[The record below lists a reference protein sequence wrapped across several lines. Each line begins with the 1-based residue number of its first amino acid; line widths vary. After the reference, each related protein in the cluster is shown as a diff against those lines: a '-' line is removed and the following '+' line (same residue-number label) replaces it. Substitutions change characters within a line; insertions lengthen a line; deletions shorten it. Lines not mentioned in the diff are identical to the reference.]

1 MLEKAYQLVI
11 RKGPHAGQTILLVAP
26 TLTLGRDPVAD
37 VVIDDAEV
45 SRLHARLVET
55 PDGYRLQDLGSTN
68 GTFVDGRNIS
78 AGPILLEPDQE
89 IQLGSSVVIAYQ
101 EIPDEA
107 ETDLVIEPAATM
119 LEEPAESVEPVESVE
134 TGVDVVESVA
144 VVSTAADTAVPVTAV
159 PDTEPLVTPFTDP
172 MLPPFEEPAEPLD
185 QIEPAELIAPQT
197 EPATEAESPLPDLAD
212 LPKFDP
218 PPMPKATPRVIPA
231 AEPVAPQ
238 PQTGGSSSKRIV
250 SILAIV
256 LLILMCCCCGFLVF
270 MYQWGGD
277 WVLRQM
283 QMVP

>member
-1 MLEKAYQLVI
+1 VLEKAYQLVI

-101 EIPDEA
+101 EMPDEA
-107 ETDLVIEPAATM
+107 EAEADMAAEPAAEPAATM
-119 LEEPAESVEPVESVE
+119 LEEPAEPAEPVETV
-134 TGVDVVESVA
+134 GDAGES
-144 VVSTAADTAVPVTAV
+144 AAAVTAV
-159 PDTEPLVTPFTDP
+159 PDTEPLITAFTDP
-172 MLPPFEEPAEPLD
+172 MLPPFEEPAEPVD
-185 QIEPAELIAPQT
+185 QIEPVEPLAPQP
-197 EPATEAESPLPDLAD
+197 EPPADVASALPDLAD
-212 LPKFDP
+212 LPKADP

-277 WVLRQM
+277 WLLRQM

>member
-1 MLEKAYQLVI
+1 MIEKAYQLVI
-11 RKGPHAGQTILLVAP
+11 RKGPITGQTIPLTAA

-78 AGPILLEPDQE
+78 PGPILLEPDQE
-89 IQLGSSVVIAYQ
+89 IQLGSSVVIVYQ

-107 ETDLVIEPAATM
+107 EADMAAEPAATI
-119 LEEPAESVEPVESVE
+119 LEEPEEPVEPAKPVE
-134 TGVDVVESVA
+134 TVVDAVDAVES
-144 VVSTAADTAVPVTAV
+144 AAAVTAV
-159 PDTEPLVTPFTDP
+159 PDTEPLAIPFTDP
-172 MLPPFEEPAEPLD
+172 MLPPFEEPAEPEE
-185 QIEPAELIAPQT
+185 QIEPAEPTAPQT
-197 EPATEAESPLPDLAD
+197 EPTAEVESPLPDLAD

-218 PPMPKATPRVIPA
+218 PPMPKATTRVIPS

-250 SILAIV
+250 GILAVV

-277 WVLRQM
+277 WLLRQM

>member
-89 IQLGSSVVIAYQ
+89 IQLGSSVVIVYQ
-101 EIPDEA
+101 EMPAEA
-107 ETDLVIEPAATM
+107 EADMAAKPAAEPAATM
-119 LEEPAESVEPVESVE
+119 LEEPAEPVKPVEPAEPVVDAVES
-134 TGVDVVESVA
+134 
-144 VVSTAADTAVPVTAV
+144 AAAITAV
-159 PDTEPLVTPFTDP
+159 PDTEPFAVPFTDP
-172 MLPPFEEPAEPLD
+172 MLPPFEEPAEPVE
-185 QIEPAELIAPQT
+185 QSEPVEPTTPQT
-197 EPATEAESPLPDLAD
+197 EPPAAVESPLPDLAD

-238 PQTGGSSSKRIV
+238 PQTGGSSNKRIV
-250 SILAIV
+250 GILAIV
-256 LLILMCCCCGFLVF
+256 LLILLCCCCGFLVF

-277 WVLRQM
+277 WLLRQM